1 MLWGGKNEI
10 MLICYGC
17 SSIDGEVRAAFS
29 RRQVTKHF
37 SAQLDIKMYSF
48 IYESKAQSVQG
59 KFSRYALGALRSAS
73 FYLIDNLCC
82 STEPHKV
89 GENFRVGKTIL
100 DQSFG
105 NTEIFSMGGKFL
117 WTIDDVF

>member
-1 MLWGGKNEI
+1 MLWGEKSKV

-48 IYESKAQSVQG
+48 VYVLAWRKEQSVQE
-59 KFSRYALGALRSAS
+59 KSRYALGVLRSAS
-73 FYLIDNLCC
+73 F
-82 STEPHKV
+82 
-89 GENFRVGKTIL
+89 
-100 DQSFG
+100 
-105 NTEIFSMGGKFL
+105 
-117 WTIDDVF
+117 